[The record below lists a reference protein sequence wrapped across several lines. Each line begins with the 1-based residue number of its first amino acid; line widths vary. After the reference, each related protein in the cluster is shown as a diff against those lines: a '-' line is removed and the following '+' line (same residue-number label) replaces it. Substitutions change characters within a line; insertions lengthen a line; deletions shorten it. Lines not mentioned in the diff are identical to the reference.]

1 MKLNNISREKI
12 LEALDFENKVELR
25 LFKNCL
31 LNEDIYID
39 VLVIYKKSKFSLIN
53 KFRALNEVD
62 VIKDVYGFE
71 SLKVTNKKDFEIIDC
86 RFSLFYLFLYLFGSY
101 GELTLVNSNISE
113 YNKTILP
120 ENKCIKKNDY
130 NLRNFHMENPF
141 IYDYIN
147 NYSIKDLLKDRWLLV
162 WIFNMSDLVSK
173 YGYNYKNFKKLEFI
187 KEKEYYEE

>member
-1 MKLNNISREKI
+1 MNKISRNKI
-12 LEALDFENKVELR
+12 LEALDFDKKVELR
-25 LFKNCL
+25 IFKDCL
-31 LNEDIYID
+31 LNDDIYTDI
-39 VLVIYKKSKFSLIN
+39 LVIYKKSRFKWIN
-53 KFRALNEVD
+53 KLRALYEVD
-62 VIKDVYGFE
+62 VIKDIYGFE
-71 SLKVTNKKDFEIIDC
+71 SLKVTNKKDFKIIDC
-86 RFSLFYLFLYLFGSY
+86 KFPLFHLFLYLFGPY
-101 GELTLVNSNISE
+101 GELTLVNSDITE

-120 ENKCIKKNDY
+120 KNKCIKKDDY